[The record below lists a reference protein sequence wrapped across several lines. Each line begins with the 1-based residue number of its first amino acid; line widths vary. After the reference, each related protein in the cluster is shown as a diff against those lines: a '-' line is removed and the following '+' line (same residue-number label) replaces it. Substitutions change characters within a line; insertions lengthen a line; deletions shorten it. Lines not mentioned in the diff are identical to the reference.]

1 MRRRRALLGL
11 SRGRPQEG
19 EQRGEDLELAL
30 DRAATVRASV
40 GDGGGGGGGG
50 GGAILGRGFGQKEG
64 RPAGIASVPGGGTAK
79 IR

>member
-50 GGAILGRGFGQKEG
+50 GAILGRGFGQKEG